1 MKNAETTITV
11 ELTGTVQAT
20 VVLPGQDADQTI
32 ERGDHTRIAEA
43 LLTGLDFN
51 GMLAWIA
58 SGFVFDIMHA
68 VGNFAAGLLIW
79 PMSQLMLKLKRMYRL

>member
-32 ERGDHTRIAEA
+32 ERGDDKRIAEA
-43 LLTGLDFN
+43 LLTGLLGRADHVIMRD
-51 GMLAWIA
+51 GAVTDIK
-58 SGFVFDIMHA
+58 VFDTS
-68 VGNFAAGLLIW
+68 AGGDV
-79 PMSQLMLKLKRMYRL
+79 